1 MDKLYKHKLHNNYIL
16 AIIYTF
22 FALILGFA
30 LNDGLILFMGWNMV
44 LATLPFLCSEVLVH
58 SYQKQ
63 YHKSILFILLF
74 LFIIFWPNAM
84 YMMTDLIHFQNYAF
98 FIEYPDIYNF
108 NLVQWIVFAHILIGA
123 LLAAKIAIDSICNLS
138 KTAVSISKQMKL
150 MSLNLLFILSSMA
163 IYIGRFLRYNSWE
176 IYKIFNIIKDI
187 FSNFSFFIG
196 FVLLMWG
203 IQMTIYLLFK
213 PKNI

>member
-1 MDKLYKHKLHNNYIL
+1 MDKFFNHKLHNNYIL
-16 AIIYTF
+16 AIIYIII
-22 FALILGFA
+22 ALILGFA

-44 LATLPFLCSEVLVH
+44 LATLPFLCSEVIVH
-58 SYQKQ
+58 LYQKK
-63 YHKSILFILLF
+63 YHKSILVVFLF
-74 LFIIFWPNAM
+74 LFVIFWPNAM

-108 NLVQWIVFAHILIGA
+108 NLTQWIVFTHILIGA
-123 LLAAKIAIDSICNLS
+123 LLAAKIAIDSMCNLS
-138 KTAVSISKQMKL
+138 NATTSVSRQMK
-150 MSLNLLFILSSMA
+150 MISLNLLFILSSMA

-176 IYKIFNIIKDI
+176 IYKIFSIIKDI

-196 FVLLMWG
+196 FVLLMWAV
-203 IQMTIYLLFK
+203 QMTIFLLFK